1 MITSLNN
8 EVKKVQSFGILKFK
22 HKNKKIF
29 EAFLELIKNTVQFLK
44 SNNLAIN
51 KLFLS
56 GLSFKK
62 FRNLRKFFSQININY
77 CKIINKT
84 SFNGCRLKK
93 KKRKKNIKF
102 KLKRK
107 SISSLTIY

>member
-29 EAFLELIKNTVQFLK
+29 EAFLELIKNTVQFIK